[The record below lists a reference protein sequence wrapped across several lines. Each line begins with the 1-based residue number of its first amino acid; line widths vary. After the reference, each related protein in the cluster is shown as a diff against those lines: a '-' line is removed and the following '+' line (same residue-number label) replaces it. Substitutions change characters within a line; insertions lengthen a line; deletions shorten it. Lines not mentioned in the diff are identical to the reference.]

1 MEQKPSLR
9 LHNAAIFPKESRSE
23 ILRDVSFEV
32 DRGEMLYLV
41 GRVGSGKSSL
51 LRTLYGELPL
61 RVGHGEIAGYALHSL
76 AKRDVPFLRRRLGVV
91 FQDAT
96 LLSDFTVYHNLEFVL
111 RATDWR
117 DARAMNDRIGKVLE
131 ATHMTHKA
139 HSMPHELSGG
149 ERQRAAIA
157 RALLNSPQIILAD
170 EPTANLD
177 PASTT
182 QIMELFC
189 DITAQGCTVV
199 ISTHNLQNV
208 RQYPARTL
216 LLEGGY
222 ISTLDPDRM

>member
-1 MEQKPSLR
+1 MEHKPSLR
-9 LHNAAIFPKESRSE
+9 LSNAAIFPKESRSE
-23 ILRDVSFEV
+23 ILREVSFEV
-32 DRGEMLYLV
+32 NPGEMLYLV

-51 LRTLYGELPL
+51 LRTLYGDLPL
-61 RVGHGEIAGYALHSL
+61 RVGQGEIAGFMLHTL
-76 AKRDVPFLRRRLGVV
+76 ARRDVPQLRRRLGVV
-91 FQDAT
+91 FQESS
-96 LLSDFTVYHNLEFVL
+96 LLTDFTVYHNLEFVL

-117 DARAMNDRIGKVLE
+117 DSRAMNARIAKVLD
-131 ATHMTHKA
+131 ATQMAHKA

-177 PASTT
+177 PASTS
-182 QIMELFC
+182 QIMSLFC
-189 DITAQGCTVV
+189 DIAAQGCTVV

-216 LLEGGY
+216 LLDGGY
-222 ISTLDPDRM
+222 VSTLDPDRM